1 MYLSVVQVFLPYL
14 SRYML
19 KVSLIGWGEELSRI
33 PETLQDCSSGLK
45 VLIFAGL
52 PLLVV
57 IVTISV
63 DKDNYGLVPYSKHSD
78 GTSDKL

>member
-19 KVSLIGWGEELSRI
+19 KVSLIGWGEELSRA
-33 PETLQDCSSGLK
+33 PETLQVCTSDLK
-45 VLIFAGL
+45 ILTFAGL

-78 GTSDKL
+78 GTSDQL